1 VRPAGILSADE
12 NFPTSREALPPIR
25 AMNLEQKTTKTAK
38 IICGPLNTRNN
49 RKFRVPFFRFRVFR
63 VFSGQTFGC
72 GEPLLRFKRYWD
84 RHCGGAMAFDA
95 QPKGSTTKV
104 LFA

>member
-1 VRPAGILSADE
+1 LAVRPAGILPADE
-12 NFPTSREALPPIR
+12 NFPTSREARAPIR
-25 AMNLEQKTTKTAK
+25 ALNLEQKTTKTAK

-72 GEPLLRFKRYWD
+72 G
-84 RHCGGAMAFDA
+84 GAAA
-95 QPKGSTTKV
+95 SVQN
-104 LFA
+104 